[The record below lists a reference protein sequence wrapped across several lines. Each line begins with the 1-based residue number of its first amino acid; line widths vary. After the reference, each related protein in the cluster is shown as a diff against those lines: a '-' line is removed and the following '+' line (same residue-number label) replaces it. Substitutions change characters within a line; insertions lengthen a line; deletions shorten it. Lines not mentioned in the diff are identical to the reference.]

1 MPFPGNQGFVEVF
14 TFRPHV
20 GGGRALYFEW
30 AALILGLF
38 NLFKSKHDHLFELE
52 LGAGASV
59 ALSASRPNCHLHNA
73 RSSIHA

>member
-30 AALILGLF
+30 AALILSQF
-38 NLFKSKHDHLFELE
+38 NPFKSESYSSFELE
-52 LGAGASV
+52 LE
-59 ALSASRPNCHLHNA
+59 LELERLWHYL
-73 RSSIHA
+73 RREQLIETLL